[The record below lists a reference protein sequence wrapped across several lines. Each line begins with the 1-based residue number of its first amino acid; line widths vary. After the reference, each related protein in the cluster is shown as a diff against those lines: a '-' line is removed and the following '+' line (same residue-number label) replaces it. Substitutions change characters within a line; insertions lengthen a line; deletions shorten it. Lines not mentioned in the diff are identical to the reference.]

1 MTTRQIFEWKNW
13 ITSQAMM
20 YVMPPL
26 LLIFTHSFPAALTFY
41 WLSTNI
47 FSVGQVWKIYCVIHL
62 LNDAF

>member
-1 MTTRQIFEWKNW
+1 
-13 ITSQAMM
+13 M

-47 FSVGQVWKIYCVIHL
+47 FSVGQVCMLLCFTGLQCFLLVRLTYCELIE
-62 LNDAF
+62 